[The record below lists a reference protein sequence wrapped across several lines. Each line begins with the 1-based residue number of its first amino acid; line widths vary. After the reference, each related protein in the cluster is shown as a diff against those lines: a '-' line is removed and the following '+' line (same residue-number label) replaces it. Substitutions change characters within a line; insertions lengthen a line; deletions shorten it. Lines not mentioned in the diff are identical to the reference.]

1 LGVGGFWQDDFL
13 VADPL
18 LSRIIPKLGPNV
30 GGHLLDGGP
39 HHISIFAFIAGAN
52 GEDMAFQLLAGS

>member
-1 LGVGGFWQDDFL
+1 VGSGRMVFF

-18 LSRIIPKLGPNV
+18 LSRVIPKLGPNLCC
-30 GGHLLDGGP
+30 HLLNGGS